1 MSTDA
6 TRIGPAAAPLPLCGA
21 FPARARAA
29 AGLVRAVRVHV
40 AHQPIRACTGPI
52 AGPSGSGGTLCTR
65 ARGQCVTGARAAS
78 AAHVR
83 RRAAGAT
90 EVTRTDTQ
98 ATGEAARRRGLPAR
112 FVTTC
117 FCSVMAGQP
126 GGGVPV
132 AGSML
137 EFCSGFHCRIGG
149 IRGDPAG
156 GILLDPP
163 DSHWPGDPLRRCR
176 FNSPRQPTPRT
187 TVGVAAPPPR

>member
-1 MSTDA
+1 
-6 TRIGPAAAPLPLCGA
+6 
-21 FPARARAA
+21 
-29 AGLVRAVRVHV
+29 
-40 AHQPIRACTGPI
+40 
-52 AGPSGSGGTLCTR
+52 
-65 ARGQCVTGARAAS
+65 VTGARAAS

-149 IRGDPAG
+149 MIRGDPAG

-163 DSHWPGDPLRRCR
+163 DSHWPGDPPRRCR
-176 FNSPRQPTPRT
+176 FNSPRQPAQQLLWASLPRLPDSPGCCCTCSRTCRALATSCAVAVALQLAPSGAKVGVWRT
-187 TVGVAAPPPR
+187 TPVGYDVTALAPSGALSCASCAALP